1 MSYIRWILLFVTL
14 LNSSLLLGDE
24 KVTLALNWKAQ
35 PELGGFYQALAEGI
49 YAEYGL
55 DVTIRPGGP
64 MVNNRPLLAVGRVD
78 FLVGTNLL
86 QAFDAVKQKIPTK
99 IVAAMLQKDP
109 QCLIAHP
116 HQGPNKGTN
125 QDTSQGNEHWKDL
138 TRAPL
143 LIANPGRHSFFLW
156 MEAEHGFQ
164 RRMLRPYNHSLAPF
178 LMDKQAVQQG
188 YATAEPKRVEEELGK
203 EPEVFL
209 LADHG
214 WNSYSTVIEARN
226 EMIENDPATVQA
238 FVDASIL
245 GWYGYLYRDH
255 KKADV
260 LIKQSNPSMTDSQI
274 DYSIAKMRSWGLVDS
289 GDSLTQGIGILRGD
303 RIRDFYK
310 KMIAAGLYQIGEI
323 NPDDCYTTQF
333 VGKGMG
339 IELRPK

>member
-1 MSYIRWILLFVTL
+1 MLVWGVMFLPNALAT
-14 LNSSLLLGDE
+14 E

-49 YAEYGL
+49 YAEHGL

-99 IVAAMLQKDP
+99 IVAAILQKDP
-109 QCLIAHP
+109 QCMIAHP
-116 HQGPNKGTN
+116 NQGYETW
-125 QDTSQGNEHWKDL
+125 SDL

-156 MEAEHGFQ
+156 MEAEHQFQ

-178 LMDKQAVQQG
+178 LMNQSSVQQG
-188 YATAEPKRVEEELGK
+188 YATAEPKRVEEELGR
-203 EPEVFL
+203 EPKVFL

-214 WNSYSTVIEARN
+214 WSSYSTVIETRN
-226 EMIENDPATVQA
+226 ELIQKNQNVVQA

-245 GWYGYLYRDH
+245 GWYGYLYGDH
-255 KKADV
+255 SKADSM
-260 LIKQSNPSMTDSQI
+260 IKESNPSMTDDQI
-274 DYSIAKMRSWGLVDS
+274 TYSIAKMKSWGLVDS
-289 GDSLTQGIGILRGD
+289 GDSLESGIGTFRGA
-303 RIRDFYK
+303 RIRDFYQ
-310 KMIAAGLYQIGEI
+310 KMIRAGLYKRVDID
-323 NPDDCYTTQF
+323 PDDCYTTEFIGQG
-333 VGKGMG
+333 VGL
-339 IELRPK
+339 EQRPLAIK